1 MTVRTPAYDRDR
13 LRVGVVHLGVGAFH
27 RSHQQTYWDAIA
39 AAGDLD
45 WGVCGVGLL
54 PAETAL
60 RDAAHARDGRYTLVT
75 TAPDGTR
82 RAQVIGSLIRYL
94 HAPDDPA
101 AVLDA
106 LADPATRIVSL
117 TITEG
122 GYGIDDATGAFAPR
136 DPLTLAD
143 LDHPDRPPSSAFGY
157 LAVALRRRRDT
168 GIPPF
173 TILSCD
179 NIQHNGDVTRAA
191 LTAFTRRHDPSL
203 ADWIA
208 GEVAFPCTMV
218 DRITPVTT
226 DRTRA
231 MVRDD
236 YGIDDPWPVAAEEFR
251 QWVVQDDF
259 PAGRPHL
266 AAVGV
271 ELVPDVAPYEK
282 LKLRILN
289 ASHQALAHLG
299 MLAGHT
305 WVHEAVTDPVIAGI
319 VRRYLTD
326 EAVPTLDPLPGTD
339 PLAYG
344 AQVLDRFAGAA
355 VADRLDRIAVDASDR
370 IPKFLLPVV
379 RDQLAA
385 GGPIDVAALVLAAWG
400 VSMQRRGTAVVDR
413 AAPDLLAAVAQ
424 EDERPGALL
433 DLTPVFGELG
443 ADERLRRAYCRARE
457 ALLRDGVAESS
468 RL

>member
-1 MTVRTPAYDRDR
+1 M
-13 LRVGVVHLGVGAFH
+13 RVGVVHLGVGAFH

-39 AAGDLD
+39 AGGDLD

-54 PAETAL
+54 PTETAL

-101 AVLDA
+101 AVLDV

-122 GYGIDDATGAFAPR
+122 GYGIDDATGTFAPR

-143 LDHPDRPPSSAFGY
+143 LDQPDGLPISAFGY
-157 LAVALRRRRDT
+157 LAAALRRRRADGT
-168 GIPPF
+168 PPF
-173 TILSCD
+173 TVLSCD

-191 LTAFTRRHDPSL
+191 LTAFTRRHDPAL

-208 GEVAFPCTMV
+208 AEVAFPCTMV

-226 DRTRA
+226 DLTRA

-236 YGIDDPWPVAAEEFR
+236 YGIDDPWPVAAEQFR
-251 QWVVQDDF
+251 QWVIQDDF
-259 PAGRPHL
+259 PTGRPDL
-266 AAVGV
+266 ATVGV

-305 WVHEAVTDPVIAGI
+305 WVHEAVADPVIAGL

-344 AQVLDRFAGAA
+344 DQVLDRFACAA

-385 GGPIDVAALVLAAWG
+385 GGSIDVAALVLAAWG
-400 VSMQRRGTAVVDR
+400 VSMQRRGTTVVDR
-413 AAPDLLAAVAQ
+413 AAAELLAAVAR

-433 DLTPVFGELG
+433 DVVPVFGELG
-443 ADERLRRAYCRARE
+443 ADPRLRRAYCRARE
-457 ALLRDGVAESS
+457 ALLQDGVAESAD
-468 RL
+468 L